1 MIPASSLWRIE
12 MSNFILDQSDEVFSN
27 AVSLAFAKRGIEWTK
42 LGDVSLNQAA
52 NQEKCLI
59 LSSTTDLCD
68 TNSSKFETFLREH
81 KITRALVFVAGAKKF
96 EITSKLNGAI
106 KFVHAPVALCQTT
119 PSSEFFLSLFLEAV
133 IGKYVNLPCGDT
145 ETADLVDLLCR
156 LAGSNASVLIN
167 GPTGT
172 GKEVVARL
180 LHTKSVRKDEPFIAV
195 NCAAIPENMLESMLF
210 GHEKGAFTG
219 AMQAN
224 SGLFRAAHSGTILLD
239 EISEMPM
246 ALQSKLLRVLQEK
259 VVTPVGSAKEI
270 TIDVRVLAT
279 TNRDMMEEIR
289 LNKFREDLFY
299 RLNVFPISTRSLKVR
314 PLDIPAISAHLLT
327 RTASATGVPKTLK
340 SKALER
346 LMQHDWPGNVREL
359 DNVIQRAGIL
369 SYSDII
375 DETNIVFDNEL
386 TLGPR
391 NTMDALKS
399 KLYAQV
405 G

>member
-1 MIPASSLWRIE
+1 

-27 AVSLAFAKRGIEWTK
+27 AVSLAFAKRGIEWTN
-42 LGDVSLNQAA
+42 LGEDLLNQAA

-59 LSSTTDLCD
+59 LSSSTDLCD
-68 TNSSKFETFLREH
+68 TNSNKFETFLREH
-81 KITRALVFVAGAKKF
+81 KITKAVVFVTEAKKF
-96 EITSKLNGAI
+96 EITLKLNGAI
-106 KFVHAPVALCQTT
+106 KFIHVPVTLSKTT
-119 PSSEFFLSLFLEAV
+119 PTSEFFLSLFLEKV
-133 IGKYVNLPCGDT
+133 IGKYVNLPCGDP

-180 LHTKSVRKDEPFIAV
+180 LHAKSTRKDEPFIAV
-195 NCAAIPENMLESMLF
+195 NCAAIPESMLESMLF

-270 TIDVRVLAT
+270 PIDVRVLAT

-289 LNKFREDLFY
+289 LNNFREDLFY
-299 RLNVFPISTRSLKVR
+299 RLNVFPISTRSLVVR

-327 RTASATGVPKTLK
+327 RSATTTGVAKTLTP
-340 SKALER
+340 KALGR
-346 LMQHDWPGNVREL
+346 LMLHDWPGNVREL
-359 DNVIQRAGIL
+359 DNVIQRSEIL
-369 SYSDII
+369 SYSDVI
-375 DETNIVFDNEL
+375 DEANIVFDNEL
-386 TLGPR
+386 IASPR

-399 KLYAQV
+399 KLYAKV

>member
-1 MIPASSLWRIE
+1 
-12 MSNFILDQSDEVFSN
+12 MSNFILDQSDEAFSN
-27 AVSLAFAKRGIEWTK
+27 AVRFAFAKRGIEWTK
-42 LGDVSLNQAA
+42 LGDELLNQSA

-68 TNSSKFETFLREH
+68 INSNNFEVFLREH
-81 KITRALVFVAGAKKF
+81 KITKAVVFVTCSSKF
-96 EITSKLNGAI
+96 EIIDKRNGAI
-106 KFVHAPVALCQTT
+106 KFVYVPVALSERTNT
-119 PSSEFFLSLFLEAV
+119 FEFFLSLFLEQI
-133 IGKYVNLPCGDT
+133 IGKYVNLPCGDV

-180 LHTKSVRKDEPFIAV
+180 LHAKSFRKDEPFIAV
-195 NCAAIPENMLESMLF
+195 NCAAIPESMLESMLF

-270 TIDVRVLAT
+270 PIDVRVLAT

>member
-1 MIPASSLWRIE
+1 
-12 MSNFILDQSDEVFSN
+12 MSNFILDQSDEAFLN
-27 AVSLAFAKRGIEWTK
+27 AVSFAFAKRGIEWTK
-42 LGDVSLNQAA
+42 LGDDLLNQSA

-68 TNSSKFETFLREH
+68 INSNNFEIFLREH
-81 KITRALVFVAGAKKF
+81 KITKAVIFVTGSSKF
-96 EITSKLNGAI
+96 EIIDKRNGAI
-106 KFVHAPVALCQTT
+106 KFVHVPVVLSEKTST
-119 PSSEFFLSLFLEAV
+119 FEFFLSLFLEQI
-133 IGKYVNLPCGDT
+133 IGKYVNLPCGDV

-156 LAGSNASVLIN
+156 LASANASVLIN

-180 LHTKSVRKDEPFIAV
+180 LHAKSSRKDEPFIAV

-224 SGLFRAAHSGTILLD
+224 SGLFRAAHAGTILLD

>member
-1 MIPASSLWRIE
+1 
-12 MSNFILDQSDEVFSN
+12 MSNFILDESDEVFSN

-180 LHTKSVRKDEPFIAV
+180 LHTKSVRKDGPFIAV

-289 LNKFREDLFY
+289 LNNFREDLFY
-299 RLNVFPISTRSLKVR
+299 RLNVFPISTRSLAVR

-327 RTASATGVPKTLK
+327 RTASATVVPKTLTA
-340 SKALER
+340 KALGR
-346 LMQHDWPGNVREL
+346 LMVHDWPGNVREL
-359 DNVIQRAGIL
+359 DNVIQRAEIL

-375 DETNIVFDNEL
+375 DETNIIFDNEL
-386 TLGPR
+386 TFGPK

-399 KLYAQV
+399 KLYAKV

>member
-1 MIPASSLWRIE
+1 
-12 MSNFILDQSDEVFSN
+12 MSNFILDQSDEAFLN
-27 AVSLAFAKRGIEWTK
+27 AVSFAFAKRGIEWTK
-42 LGDVSLNQAA
+42 LGDDLLNQSA

-68 TNSSKFETFLREH
+68 INSNNFEIFLREH
-81 KITRALVFVAGAKKF
+81 KITKAVIFVTGSSKF
-96 EITSKLNGAI
+96 EIIDKRNGAI
-106 KFVHAPVALCQTT
+106 KFVHVPVLLSEKTST
-119 PSSEFFLSLFLEAV
+119 FEFFLSLFLEQI
-133 IGKYVNLPCGDT
+133 IGKYVNLPCGDV

-156 LAGSNASVLIN
+156 LASANASVLIN

-180 LHTKSVRKDEPFIAV
+180 LHAKSSRKDEPFIAV

-224 SGLFRAAHSGTILLD
+224 SGLFRAAHAGTILLD

-270 TIDVRVLAT
+270 PIDVRVLAT
-279 TNRDMMEEIR
+279 TNRDMMEEIH
-289 LNKFREDLFY
+289 LNNFREDLFY

-327 RTASATGVPKTLK
+327 RTSNEMNVPKTLTP
-340 SKALER
+340 KALER

-359 DNVIQRAGIL
+359 DNVIQRAEIL

>member
-1 MIPASSLWRIE
+1 
-12 MSNFILDQSDEVFSN
+12 
-27 AVSLAFAKRGIEWTK
+27 
-42 LGDVSLNQAA
+42 
-52 NQEKCLI
+52 
-59 LSSTTDLCD
+59 
-68 TNSSKFETFLREH
+68 
-81 KITRALVFVAGAKKF
+81 
-96 EITSKLNGAI
+96 
-106 KFVHAPVALCQTT
+106 
-119 PSSEFFLSLFLEAV
+119 
-133 IGKYVNLPCGDT
+133 
-145 ETADLVDLLCR
+145 LVDLLCR
-156 LAGSNASVLIN
+156 LASANASVLIN

-180 LHTKSVRKDEPFIAV
+180 LHAKSSRKDEPFIAV

-224 SGLFRAAHSGTILLD
+224 SGLFRAAHAGTILLD

-270 TIDVRVLAT
+270 PIDVRVLAT
-279 TNRDMMEEIR
+279 TNCDMMEEIR

-340 SKALER
+340 SRALER

>member
-1 MIPASSLWRIE
+1 
-12 MSNFILDQSDEVFSN
+12 MSNFILDCGDE
-27 AVSLAFAKRGIEWTK
+27 AFAETICVALKKRGVEWAIFGKEAVLQTHSK
-42 LGDVSLNQAA
+42 
-52 NQEKCLI
+52 ERCLI
-59 LSSTTDLCD
+59 ISS
-68 TNSSKFETFLREH
+68 SSDSCSVTSD
-81 KITRALVFVAGAKKF
+81 KF
-96 EITSKLNGAI
+96 EIFLRSNKISKAFVLEYGTKTFEIIERLNGAI
-106 KFVHAPVALCQTT
+106 KIIKVPICLSDKGYLADFYV
-119 PSSEFFLSLFLEAV
+119 SLFLEQFL
-133 IGKYVNLPCGDT
+133 GKYVNLPCSDP

-156 LAGSNASVLIN
+156 VAGSNASVLIN

-180 LHTKSVRKDEPFIAV
+180 LHAKSFRSDEPFIAV

-259 VVTPVGSAKEI
+259 VVTPVGSSKEVSI
-270 TIDVRVLAT
+270 NVRVLAT
-279 TNRDMMEEIR
+279 TNRDMAKEI
-289 LNKFREDLFY
+289 NKNNFREDLFY
-299 RLNVFPISTRSLKVR
+299 RLNVFPISTCSLKLR

-327 RTASATGVPKTLK
+327 RTLADKGYPKRLTASALD
-340 SKALER
+340 R
-346 LMQHDWPGNVREL
+346 LMKHDWPGNVREL
-359 DNVIQRAGIL
+359 DNVIQRAEIL
-369 SYSDII
+369 SYSAEI
-375 DETNIVFDNEL
+375 DQTNIVFDNEL

-391 NTMDALKS
+391 NTMDALSS
-399 KLYAQV
+399 KLHAKV

>member
-1 MIPASSLWRIE
+1 
-12 MSNFILDQSDEVFSN
+12 MSNFILDQSDDAFLN
-27 AVSLAFAKRGIEWTK
+27 AVSFAFSKRGIEWTK
-42 LGDVSLNQAA
+42 LGDDLPNQSA

-59 LSSTTDLCD
+59 LSSTTNLCD
-68 TNSSKFETFLREH
+68 INSGDFEVFLRKH
-81 KITRALVFVAGAKKF
+81 KITKAVVFVTGSRKF
-96 EITSKLNGAI
+96 EITDKRNGAI
-106 KFVHAPVALCQTT
+106 KFVYVPVLL
-119 PSSEFFLSLFLEAV
+119 SEKTYKFDLFLSLFIEQI
-133 IGKYVNLPCGDT
+133 IGKYVNLPCGDV

-156 LAGSNASVLIN
+156 LAGSSASVLIN

-180 LHTKSVRKDEPFIAV
+180 LHAKSSRKDAPFIAV
-195 NCAAIPENMLESMLF
+195 NCAAIPESMLESMLF

-270 TIDVRVLAT
+270 PIDVRVLAT
-279 TNRDMMEEIR
+279 TNRDMVEEIR

-327 RTASATGVPKTLK
+327 RTSNEMNVPKTLTP
-340 SKALER
+340 KALER

-359 DNVIQRAGIL
+359 DNVIQRAEIL

>member
-289 LNKFREDLFY
+289 LNNFREDLFY
-299 RLNVFPISTRSLKVR
+299 RLNVFPISTRSLAVR

-327 RTASATGVPKTLK
+327 RTASATVVPKTLTA
-340 SKALER
+340 KALGR
-346 LMQHDWPGNVREL
+346 LMVHDWPGNVREL
-359 DNVIQRAGIL
+359 DNVIQRAEIL

-375 DETNIVFDNEL
+375 DETNIIFDNEL
-386 TLGPR
+386 TFGPK

-399 KLYAQV
+399 KLYAKV

>member
-1 MIPASSLWRIE
+1 
-12 MSNFILDQSDEVFSN
+12 MSNFILDQSDDAFSN
-27 AVSLAFAKRGIEWTK
+27 AVSFAFSKRGIEWTK
-42 LGDVSLNQAA
+42 LGDDLPNQSA

-59 LSSTTDLCD
+59 LSSTTNLCD
-68 TNSSKFETFLREH
+68 INSGDFEVFLRKH
-81 KITRALVFVAGAKKF
+81 KITKAVVFVTGSRKF
-96 EITSKLNGAI
+96 EITDKRNGAI
-106 KFVHAPVALCQTT
+106 KFVYVPVLL
-119 PSSEFFLSLFLEAV
+119 SEKTYKFDLFLSLFIEQI
-133 IGKYVNLPCGDT
+133 IGKYVNLPCGDV
-145 ETADLVDLLCR
+145 ETADLVGLLCR
-156 LAGSNASVLIN
+156 LAGSSASVLIN

-180 LHTKSVRKDEPFIAV
+180 LHAKSSRKDAPFIAV
-195 NCAAIPENMLESMLF
+195 NCAAIPESMLESMLF

-259 VVTPVGSAKEI
+259 VVTPVGSAKEVS
-270 TIDVRVLAT
+270 IDVRVLAT
-279 TNRDMMEEIR
+279 TNRDMMEEIH
-289 LNKFREDLFY
+289 LNNFREDLFY

-327 RTASATGVPKTLK
+327 RTSNEMNVPKTLTP
-340 SKALER
+340 KALER

-359 DNVIQRAGIL
+359 DNVIQRAEIL

>member
-1 MIPASSLWRIE
+1 
-12 MSNFILDQSDEVFSN
+12 MSNFILDQSDEAFLN
-27 AVSLAFAKRGIEWTK
+27 AVSFAFAKRGIEWTK
-42 LGDVSLNQAA
+42 LGDDLLNQSA

-68 TNSSKFETFLREH
+68 INSNNFEIFLREH
-81 KITRALVFVAGAKKF
+81 KITKAVIFVPGSSKF
-96 EITSKLNGAI
+96 EIIDKRNGAI
-106 KFVHAPVALCQTT
+106 KFVHVPVALSEKTST
-119 PSSEFFLSLFLEAV
+119 FEFFLSLFLEQI
-133 IGKYVNLPCGDT
+133 IGKYVNLPCGDV

-156 LAGSNASVLIN
+156 LASANASVLIN

-180 LHTKSVRKDEPFIAV
+180 LHAKSSRKDEPFIAV

-224 SGLFRAAHSGTILLD
+224 SGLFRAAHAGTILLD

>member
-1 MIPASSLWRIE
+1 

-52 NQEKCLI
+52 NQEKCLV

-289 LNKFREDLFY
+289 LNNFREDLFY
-299 RLNVFPISTRSLKVR
+299 RLNVFPISTRSLAVR

-327 RTASATGVPKTLK
+327 RTASATVVPKTLTA
-340 SKALER
+340 KALGR
-346 LMQHDWPGNVREL
+346 LMVHDWPGNVREL
-359 DNVIQRAGIL
+359 DNVIQRAEIL

-375 DETNIVFDNEL
+375 DETNIIFDNEL
-386 TLGPR
+386 TFGPK

-399 KLYAQV
+399 KLYAKV

>member
-1 MIPASSLWRIE
+1 
-12 MSNFILDQSDEVFSN
+12 MSNFILDQSDEAFLN
-27 AVSLAFAKRGIEWTK
+27 AVSFAFAKRGIEWTK
-42 LGDVSLNQAA
+42 LGDDLLNQSA

-68 TNSSKFETFLREH
+68 INSNNFEIFLREH
-81 KITRALVFVAGAKKF
+81 KITKAVIFVTGSSKF
-96 EITSKLNGAI
+96 EIIDKRNGAI
-106 KFVHAPVALCQTT
+106 KFVHVPVALSEKTST
-119 PSSEFFLSLFLEAV
+119 FEFFLSLFLEQI
-133 IGKYVNLPCGDT
+133 IGKYVNLPCGDV

-156 LAGSNASVLIN
+156 LASANASVLIN

-180 LHTKSVRKDEPFIAV
+180 LHAKSSRKDEPFIAV

-224 SGLFRAAHSGTILLD
+224 SGLFRAAHAGTILLD

-270 TIDVRVLAT
+270 PIDVRVLAT

>member
-1 MIPASSLWRIE
+1 

-106 KFVHAPVALCQTT
+106 KFVHAPVALCQAT

-289 LNKFREDLFY
+289 LNNFREDLFY
-299 RLNVFPISTRSLKVR
+299 RLNVFPISTRSLAVR

-327 RTASATGVPKTLK
+327 RTASATVVPKTLTA
-340 SKALER
+340 KALGR
-346 LMQHDWPGNVREL
+346 LMVHDWPGNVREL
-359 DNVIQRAGIL
+359 DNVIQRAEIL

-375 DETNIVFDNEL
+375 DETNIIFDNEL
-386 TLGPR
+386 TFGPK

-399 KLYAQV
+399 KLYAKV

>member
-1 MIPASSLWRIE
+1 
-12 MSNFILDQSDEVFSN
+12 MSNFILDQSDEAFLN
-27 AVSLAFAKRGIEWTK
+27 AVSFAFAKRGIEWTK
-42 LGDVSLNQAA
+42 LGDDLLNQSA

-68 TNSSKFETFLREH
+68 INSNNFEIFLREH
-81 KITRALVFVAGAKKF
+81 KITKAVIFVTGSSKF
-96 EITSKLNGAI
+96 EIIDKRNGAI
-106 KFVHAPVALCQTT
+106 KFVHVPVALSEKTST
-119 PSSEFFLSLFLEAV
+119 FEFFLSLFLEQI
-133 IGKYVNLPCGDT
+133 IGKYVNLPCGDV

-156 LAGSNASVLIN
+156 LASANASVLIN

-180 LHTKSVRKDEPFIAV
+180 LHAKSSRKDEPFIAV

-224 SGLFRAAHSGTILLD
+224 SGLFRAAHAGTILLD

-270 TIDVRVLAT
+270 PIDVRVLAT
-279 TNRDMMEEIR
+279 TNCDMMEEIR

>member
-1 MIPASSLWRIE
+1 
-12 MSNFILDQSDEVFSN
+12 MSNFILDQSDE
-27 AVSLAFAKRGIEWTK
+27 AFASAVCSAFSKRGIEWIE
-42 LGDVSLNQAA
+42 LGQELPSHSA
-52 NQEKCLI
+52 NQENCLI
-59 LSSTTDLCD
+59 LSSDSNQCD
-68 TNSSKFETFLREH
+68 IHSNHFETFLRSH
-81 KITRALVFVAGAKKF
+81 KITKAVVFVTGASKF
-96 EITSKLNGAI
+96 EIIERRNGAI
-106 KFVHAPVALCQTT
+106 KFVHVPVSLSEKTYI
-119 PSSEFFLSLFLEAV
+119 SEFFLGLFLEQ
-133 IGKYVNLPCGDT
+133 ILGKYVNLPCGDL
-145 ETADLVDLLCR
+145 ESADLVGLLCR
-156 LAGSNASVLIN
+156 LAGANASVLIN

-180 LHTKSVRKDEPFIAV
+180 LHAKSLRKDEPFIAV

-224 SGLFRAAHSGTILLD
+224 SGLFRAAHGGTILLD

-259 VVTPVGSAKEI
+259 VVTPVGSAKEVS
-270 TIDVRVLAT
+270 IDVRVLAT
-279 TNRDMMEEIR
+279 TNRDMMEEISK
-289 LNKFREDLFY
+289 NNFREDLFY
-299 RLNVFPISTRSLKVR
+299 RLNVFPIATRALKQR

-327 RTASATGVPKTLK
+327 RTSSAIGGPKTLT
-340 SKALER
+340 SKALDR
-346 LMQHDWPGNVREL
+346 LMQHEWPGNVREL
-359 DNVIQRAGIL
+359 DNVIQRAEIL
-369 SYSDII
+369 TYSGII
-375 DETNIVFDNEL
+375 DDTNIVFDNEL

>member
-1 MIPASSLWRIE
+1 
-12 MSNFILDQSDEVFSN
+12 MSNFILDQSDEAFLN
-27 AVSLAFAKRGIEWTK
+27 AVSFAFAKRGIEWTK
-42 LGDVSLNQAA
+42 LGDDLLNQSA

-68 TNSSKFETFLREH
+68 INSNNFEIFLREH
-81 KITRALVFVAGAKKF
+81 KITKAVVFVTGSSKF
-96 EITSKLNGAI
+96 EIIDKRNGAI
-106 KFVHAPVALCQTT
+106 KFVHVPVVLSEKTST
-119 PSSEFFLSLFLEAV
+119 FEFFLSLFLEQI
-133 IGKYVNLPCGDT
+133 IGKYVNLPCGDV

-156 LAGSNASVLIN
+156 LASANASVLIN

-180 LHTKSVRKDEPFIAV
+180 LHAKSSRKDEPFIAV

-224 SGLFRAAHSGTILLD
+224 SGLFRAAHAGTILLD

-270 TIDVRVLAT
+270 PIDVRVLAT

-391 NTMDALKS
+391 NTMEALKS

>member
-1 MIPASSLWRIE
+1 

-289 LNKFREDLFY
+289 LNNFREDLFY
-299 RLNVFPISTRSLKVR
+299 RLNVFPISTRSLAVR

-327 RTASATGVPKTLK
+327 RTASATVVPKTLTA
-340 SKALER
+340 KALGR
-346 LMQHDWPGNVREL
+346 LMVHDWPGNVREL
-359 DNVIQRAGIL
+359 DNVIQRAEIL

-375 DETNIVFDNEL
+375 DETNIIFDNEL
-386 TLGPR
+386 TFGPK

-399 KLYAQV
+399 KLYAKV

>member
-1 MIPASSLWRIE
+1 
-12 MSNFILDQSDEVFSN
+12 MSNFILDQSDEAFLN
-27 AVSLAFAKRGIEWTK
+27 AVSFAFAQRGIEWTK
-42 LGDVSLNQAA
+42 LGDDLLNQSA

-68 TNSSKFETFLREH
+68 INSNNFEIFLREH
-81 KITRALVFVAGAKKF
+81 KITKAVVFVTGSSKF
-96 EITSKLNGAI
+96 EIIDKRNGAI
-106 KFVHAPVALCQTT
+106 KFVHVPVVLSEKTST
-119 PSSEFFLSLFLEAV
+119 FEFFLSLFLEQI
-133 IGKYVNLPCGDT
+133 IGKYVNLPCGDV

-156 LAGSNASVLIN
+156 LASANASVLIN

-180 LHTKSVRKDEPFIAV
+180 LHAKSSRKDEPFIAV

-224 SGLFRAAHSGTILLD
+224 SGLFRAAHAGTILLD

-270 TIDVRVLAT
+270 PIDVRVLAT

-391 NTMDALKS
+391 NTMEALKS